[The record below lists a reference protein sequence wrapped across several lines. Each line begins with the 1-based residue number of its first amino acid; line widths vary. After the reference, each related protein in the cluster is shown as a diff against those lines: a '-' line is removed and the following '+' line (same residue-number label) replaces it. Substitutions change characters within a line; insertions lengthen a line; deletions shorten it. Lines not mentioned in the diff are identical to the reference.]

1 MASDLEDYYTILELD
16 LDASPESVKLA
27 YRRLAREN
35 HPDRKANLADTEQ
48 MAAAARMA
56 QVNAAYAVLSNSKR
70 KREYDD
76 RLRTYKTLELR
87 GARATIGLAEEAR
100 SATAGAG
107 RVRPGAEVSSAVVH
121 EFSSHLC
128 TELVSNHNTFRWRQK
143 KLEGFDWSLEA
154 RFLSSYYCVAL
165 RGFGAGNLASAKKF
179 TNYASLA
186 IAHCRPYL
194 RRCHFLFLF
203 PFQQLSDTEQVFAHC
218 RQFAS
223 AESRTNLSSTQTLIV
238 LLDVRHARSLPCG
251 SQMRRD
257 KRFDKLLEQ
266 LAISRT

>member
-1 MASDLEDYYTILELD
+1 
-16 LDASPESVKLA
+16 V
-27 YRRLAREN
+27 
-35 HPDRKANLADTEQ
+35 
-48 MAAAARMA
+48 
-56 QVNAAYAVLSNSKR
+56 
-70 KREYDD
+70 
-76 RLRTYKTLELR
+76 
-87 GARATIGLAEEAR
+87 G
-100 SATAGAG
+100 
-107 RVRPGAEVSSAVVH
+107 

-128 TELVSNHNTFRWRQK
+128 TELVSNHSTFQWRQK

-203 PFQQLSDTEQVFAHC
+203 PFQQLSDTEQVLAHC

-257 KRFDKLLEQ
+257 KRFDKLLDQ